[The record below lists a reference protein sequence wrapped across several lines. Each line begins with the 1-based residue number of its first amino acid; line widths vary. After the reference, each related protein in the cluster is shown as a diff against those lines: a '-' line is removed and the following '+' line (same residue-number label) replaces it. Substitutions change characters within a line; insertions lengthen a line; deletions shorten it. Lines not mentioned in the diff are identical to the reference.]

1 MAESRGFD
9 ERESAVGNIASQSG
23 MNRESIRELIQ
34 DIVLQVMMTVNA
46 STVGISARQSS
57 EWYDIPALAKL
68 VDRNPFTVREW
79 CRHGRLNAKK
89 KRSGRGRSCEWVVS
103 HQELQRY
110 LREGL
115 LPPARHG
122 A

>member
-1 MAESRGFD
+1 
-9 ERESAVGNIASQSG
+9 